1 MSINQEVLQALGDVG
16 VPVQF
21 QHYSG
26 TVDPYITFFIYLDKP
41 EQHADDEEIITGHY
55 VQVDVWSKGDYT
67 GLVNAV
73 HQKMLAAG
81 FIKKAYYDLYEQDL
95 KIYHKAMRFQL
106 NKEVL

>member
-1 MSINQEVLQALGDVG
+1 MINRLVLSALEGIG

-26 TVDPYITFFIYLDKP
+26 EADQYITFFTYLDKP
-41 EQHADDEEIITGHY
+41 EQHADDEELITGYY
-55 VQVDVWSKGDYT
+55 VQVDIWSKGDYT
-67 GLVNAV
+67 ALAQTV
-73 HQKMLAAG
+73 HQKMLSAG
-81 FIKKAYYDLYEQDL
+81 FVKKAYYDLYEQDL

>member
-1 MSINQEVLQALGDVG
+1 MINQLVLKALEGID

-26 TVDPYITFFIYLDKP
+26 TADPYITFFTYLDRP
-41 EQHADDEEIITGHY
+41 EQSADDAEIITGYY
-55 VQVDVWSKGDYT
+55 VQVDIWSKRDYT
-67 GLVNAV
+67 VLAQTV
-73 HQKMLAAG
+73 HQKMLSAG